1 MDCCNWIF
9 GELQRTMQLDVNPE
23 DVGLVKEQISLV
35 LRYYA
40 VGTDGS
46 TESRRIIWSR
56 TTS

>member
-1 MDCCNWIF
+1 MDWCNWIF
-9 GELQRTMQLDVNPE
+9 DELQRTMQLDVNPE

-46 TESRRIIWSR
+46 TESRRSIWSR